1 AFLHLLFEEAILVMQ
16 LVLNHAGLELISNLQ
31 NYLDGVER
39 FGEKVNSPTREGSL
53 LRFRVGSS
61 GHYQDG

>member
-1 AFLHLLFEEAILVMQ
+1 MQ